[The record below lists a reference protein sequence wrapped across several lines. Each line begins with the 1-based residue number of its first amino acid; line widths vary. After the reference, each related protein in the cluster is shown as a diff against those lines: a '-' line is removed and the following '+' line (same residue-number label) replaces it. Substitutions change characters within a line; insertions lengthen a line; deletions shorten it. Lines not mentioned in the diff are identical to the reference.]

1 MAAKMRSPTAPT
13 SRLSFSIMFPRWLRV
28 CAYILGFALLTV
40 GLFIYV
46 PLYRSLP
53 DRGGR
58 FTFPGLL
65 DTAALLRNDAGVV
78 RVSAANRRDAAK
90 LLGFAHAQDRFFE
103 MDLLR
108 RTAAGELA
116 ELLGPAA
123 LPLDRAHRRLRLR
136 EVARVALEKLP
147 EPQREIIEDYALGVT
162 AGLTELESSP
172 FEYLLLR
179 AKPAPWKAEDS
190 FLVAATLGLMLEHPD
205 TPAELSRSL
214 VRETFAPGTA
224 DFLLSA
230 ADDCEAALDDSH
242 LEAPALPAAP
252 EYATPAATGATPPPP
267 AAAISPNSAT
277 DFASR
282 VCAAWAAV
290 LRSAPDEI
298 FGGNALALRGQR
310 GERPLGLLASTLHS
324 RLLVPN
330 LWYRAEIIWRTDPRH
345 IRTLDGITLPGLPY
359 LLAGSNGS
367 LAWGFT
373 RSGADTTDL
382 VLLETDPAA
391 PRRYRTPDG
400 WRELETR
407 TETIAIRGAA
417 PESFTFDVSIWGPVL
432 PPDSRGRRLALHTAL
447 ADPATHDFQ
456 FSELE
461 TTNSAR
467 AALAFAKYSGF
478 PNFNIL
484 VADQE
489 GNIGWTVAGFL
500 PRRVGF
506 DGSTPVSWADG
517 TARWDGRL
525 PLPDYPTVF
534 NPPSGRLWSADNR
547 MIGGPA
553 LARLGDATFQP
564 APRARQLRDR
574 LAALKTITP
583 EALLGLQLD
592 TRGLYLER
600 WQQLLLATLD
610 ASATSATP
618 ARAELRTL
626 AENWGGQASPDSAG
640 YRLVRDFRAA
650 VLREVDTLVFAR
662 CRAAAP
668 DFDSSTL
675 PLDRIAYALVS
686 TKPAGWHPAGTEGWR
701 QLLLAAADATI
712 ATAGGPGQLARHTLG
727 EANRLAMRHPFAS
740 AFPGLGAFLDMDSA
754 PLPGDPLVLRA
765 QSASYGASVRMVLQP
780 GWEAGSLI
788 QMPGGQSAHPLSPY
802 YSDGHQAWLRSEPSS
817 LQLGRIEKNLVF
829 LPPVAPKPSN

>member
-1 MAAKMRSPTAPT
+1 
-13 SRLSFSIMFPRWLRV
+13 MFPRWLRL
-28 CAYILGFALLTV
+28 CASLFAFGLLVV
-40 GLFIYV
+40 GLFVYV
-46 PLYRSLP
+46 PLYHSLP

-58 FTFPGLL
+58 ITVPGL
-65 DTAALLRNDAGVV
+65 AGV
-78 RVSAANRRDAAK
+78 SAVQRDDNGITRISANNRRDAAK
-90 LLGFAHAQDRFFE
+90 LLGFVHAQDRFFQ

-123 LPLDRAHRRLRLR
+123 LPLDRTHRRLRLR
-136 EVARVALEKLP
+136 EVAHAALEKLP
-147 EPQREIIEDYALGVT
+147 EPQREIIEDYALGVST
-162 AGLTELESSP
+162 GLRELESDS

-179 AKPAPWKAEDS
+179 TKPAPWKAEDS
-190 FLVAATLGLMLEHPD
+190 FLVAATLALIHQRTDGEP
-205 TPAELSRSL
+205 ELSRNV
-214 VRETFAPGTA
+214 VRDVFAPDTA

-230 ADDCEAALDDSH
+230 TDDFESSLDDSH
-242 LEAPALPAAP
+242 IEAPALPAAP
-252 EYATPAATGATPPPP
+252 EYAPSQLPSPKNAELQLGTTTADPNTAATTSPDLGAR
-267 AAAISPNSAT
+267 I
-277 DFASR
+277 
-282 VCAAWAAV
+282 CAAWTTQ
-290 LRSAPDEI
+290 LRHTSDEVP
-298 FGGNALALRGQR
+298 GGNAFVIRGQQGQR
-310 GERPLGLLASTLHS
+310 AVALLANDLHS
-324 RLLVPN
+324 RLLIPN
-330 LWYRAEIIWRTDPRH
+330 AWYRAEILWRTDPRH

-359 LLAGSNGS
+359 LLAGSNGA

-373 RSGADTTDL
+373 NAFADTSDL
-382 VLLETDPAA
+382 VLLETDPAN

-400 WRELETR
+400 WRELDSR
-407 TETIAIRGAA
+407 TETIAIAGAA
-417 PESFTFDVSIWGPVL
+417 PESFTFDTSIWGPVL
-432 PPDSRGRRLALHTAL
+432 PPDRLGRRLALHWTL
-447 ADPATHDFQ
+447 AAPAANDFQ

-583 EALLGLQLD
+583 EALLDLQLD

-610 ASATSATP
+610 STATTSNP

-626 AENWGGQASPDSAG
+626 AENWGGQAVPDSAG
-640 YRLVRDFRAA
+640 YRLVRDFRAT
-650 VLREVDTLVFAR
+650 VLREIDTLVFAR
-662 CRAAAP
+662 CRAVCP
-668 DFDSSTL
+668 EFDSSTL
-675 PLDRIAYALVS
+675 PLDRIAYTLAS
-686 TKPAGWHPAGTEGWR
+686 RQPAGWHPAGAKGWR
-701 QLLLAAADATI
+701 QLLLAAADTTI
-712 ATAGGPGQLARHTLG
+712 ATAGGSGQLAQHTLG
-727 EANRLAMRHPFAS
+727 EANRLAMRHPFGT
-740 AFPGLGAFLDMDSA
+740 AFPGLGFFLDMRSA

-765 QSASYGASVRMVLQP
+765 QSASYGASLRMVIQP

-788 QMPGGQSAHPLSPY
+788 DLPGGQSAHPLSPY
-802 YSDGHQAWLRSEPSS
+802 YSDGHSSWLRAEPVP
-817 LQLGRIEKNLVF
+817 LQPGRIDKNVVF
-829 LPPVAPKPSN
+829 DPPPAPKPSN

>member
-1 MAAKMRSPTAPT
+1 
-13 SRLSFSIMFPRWLRV
+13 MFPRWLRI
-28 CAYILGFALLTV
+28 CAYIFAFVLLTL

-53 DRGGR
+53 ERGGR
-58 FTFPGLL
+58 FIFAGLS
-65 DTAALLRNDAGVV
+65 DVSALQRNAAGVV
-78 RVSAANRRDAAK
+78 RVSAATRRDAAK
-90 LLGFAHAQDRFFE
+90 LLGFAHAQDRFFQ

-136 EVARVALEKLP
+136 EVARTALAKLP

-172 FEYLLLR
+172 FEYLLLH
-179 AKPAPWKAEDS
+179 AQPAPWKAEDS
-190 FLVAATLGLMLEHPD
+190 FLVAATLALMLERPD
-205 TPAELSRSL
+205 APPELSRSV
-214 VRETFAPGTA
+214 VREIFATGTA
-224 DFLLSA
+224 AFLLSA
-230 ADDCEAALDDSH
+230 ADDFEAALDDSH

-252 EYATPAATGATPPPP
+252 EYAPSQLPAPGNTELQRGTNNTTTAPTSSAIAP
-267 AAAISPNSAT
+267 APSEAP
-277 DFASR
+277 DLASR

-290 LRSAPDEI
+290 LRSAPEEI
-298 FGGNALALRGQR
+298 LGGNAIVLRGQR
-310 GERPLGLLASTLHS
+310 GERALGLLAGTLHS

-330 LWYRAEIIWRTDPRH
+330 LWYRAEILWRTGPRH

-359 LLAGSNGS
+359 LLAGSNGA
-367 LAWGFT
+367 LAWSFT

-391 PRRYRTPDG
+391 PRRYRTPEG

-417 PESFTFDVSIWGPVL
+417 PESFTFDVSVWGPVL
-432 PPDSRGRRLALHTAL
+432 PPDHLGRRLALHTAL
-447 ADPATHDFQ
+447 ADPAAHDFQ

-484 VADQE
+484 VADRE

-517 TARWDGRL
+517 SARWEGRL

-564 APRARQLRDR
+564 AARARQLRDR
-574 LAALKTITP
+574 LAELKTITP
-583 EALLGLQLD
+583 ESLLDLQLD

-600 WQQLLLATLD
+600 WQLLLLATLD
-610 ASATSATP
+610 SSATSATP

-626 AENWGGQASPDSAG
+626 AENWGGQAVPDSAG

-650 VLREVDTLVFAR
+650 VLHEVDTLVFAR

-668 DFDSSTL
+668 NFDSATL
-675 PLDRIAYALVS
+675 PLDRIAYSLAS
-686 TKPAGWHPAGTEGWR
+686 QQPADWHPAGAAGWR

-712 ATAGGPGQLARHTLG
+712 ATAGGPGKLAQHTLG
-727 EANRLAMRHPFAS
+727 EANRLAMRHPFGTAL
-740 AFPGLGAFLDMDSA
+740 PGLGFFLDMASA

-765 QSASYGASVRMVLQP
+765 QSTSYGASVRMVIQP

-788 QMPGGQSAHPLSPY
+788 QMSGGQSAHPLSPY
-802 YSDGHQAWLRSEPSS
+802 YSDGHRVWLRAEPAP
-817 LQLGRIEKNLVF
+817 LQPGRIEKNVVF
-829 LPPVAPKPSN
+829 LPPSAPKESN